1 MPTTSPLI
9 AEEASLNSRRE
20 TTSARLEGRIFGLLV
35 LSAFVLYG
43 VGSALADDLVGLALI
58 AVNSAAVAVIGMI
71 GFRLIREDRPRVA
84 MGYLAGR
91 IAEAVLLL
99 GGVVLATRSDTSTA
113 DNTGYLLGMF
123 ALGLGSIPFWHSL
136 GRDGLLPTWLA
147 GWGIVGY
154 AALALGA
161 LIELATGSS
170 VLIVFAIVGGLFEL
184 FIGIRLLMK
193 GFARSA

>member
-1 MPTTSPLI
+1 MPVPLI
-9 AEEASLNSRRE
+9 EEASLNSRRE
-20 TTSARLEGRIFGLLV
+20 TTSGHLEGRLFGVLV

-43 VGSALADDLVGLALI
+43 VGSALADDFVGVALI

-71 GFRLIREDRPRVA
+71 GFRLIRADRPRVA
-84 MGYLAGR
+84 TGYLAGR

-99 GGVVLATRSDTSTA
+99 GGVILATRSDTSTA

-123 ALGLGSIPFWHSL
+123 ALGLGSIPFWHLL
-136 GRDGLLPTWLA
+136 GRDGWLPTWLA
-147 GWGIVGY
+147 RWGVVGY

-161 LIELATGSS
+161 LIELATGSA

-184 FIGIRLLMK
+184 FIGIRLLVK
-193 GFARSA
+193 GFGRSA